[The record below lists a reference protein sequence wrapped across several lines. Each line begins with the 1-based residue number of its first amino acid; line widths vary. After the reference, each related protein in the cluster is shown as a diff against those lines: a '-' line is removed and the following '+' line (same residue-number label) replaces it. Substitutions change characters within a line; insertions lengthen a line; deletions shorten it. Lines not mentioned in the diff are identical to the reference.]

1 MHIHILGACGT
12 FMGGVAL
19 LAKRAGH
26 HVTGS
31 DQHTYPPMST
41 QLEAEGIVLTE
52 GYSIEALQPQPD
64 LVIIGNALSRG
75 NPAVEYVLN
84 ENMNYTSGPRWLG
97 ENYLRGKS
105 VIAVAGTHGK
115 TTTSSLVAWILEQ
128 AGLKPGFLIGGVP
141 HDFGFSAR
149 DGERF
154 FVVEAD
160 EYDTA
165 LFDKRA
171 KFVHYRPHIAIL
183 NNLEYDHADIY
194 PDLASIQTQFHH
206 LVRTIPG
213 NGVIVNNGMDSNLES
228 VIEKGCWSQLD
239 TFSIDDEDAEWRVQ
253 LKSPG
258 GRELAFFHR
267 GEPLGE
273 IKWKM
278 QGRHNA
284 MNACAALAAC
294 VAAGVK
300 PADVLKAMASF
311 QGVSRRMELVEE
323 CNDIRVYDD
332 FAHHPTAIRLTL
344 EGLRRNV
351 GNSRLLV
358 ALEPRSN
365 TMKAGIHI
373 DELGSA
379 LVAADR
385 AWLLAGEGINWDP
398 QEALAP
404 LEGRGRVVT
413 RSADLLQQIKDQVR
427 PGDHVV
433 FMSNG
438 GFDAVPRRFC
448 ELLRAMEAD
457 KPPVG
462 GDRATDRP
470 SENSASPG
478 S

>member
-26 HVTGS
+26 RVSGS

-41 QLEAEGIVLTE
+41 QLEAEGIELFE
-52 GYSIEALQPQPD
+52 GYSAEHLDPAPD
-64 LVIIGNALSRG
+64 LVVVGNALSRG
-75 NPAVEYVLN
+75 NPAIEHVLN
-84 ENMNYTSGPRWLG
+84 QKMNYTSGPRWLG

-115 TTTSSLVAWILEQ
+115 TTTSSMVAWILEQ
-128 AGLKPGFLIGGVP
+128 AGMEPGFLIGGVP
-141 HDFGFSAR
+141 NNFGTSAR
-149 DGERF
+149 DGKSV

-165 LFDKRA
+165 FFDKRA
-171 KFVHYRPHIAIL
+171 KFVHYRPAIAIL

-213 NGVIVNNGMDSNLES
+213 NGTIISNGLDHHLEA
-228 VIEKGCWSQLD
+228 VLERGCWSRLERFTLGEEESD
-239 TFSIDDEDAEWRVQ
+239 WRVQ
-253 LKSPG
+253 LKKPG
-258 GRELAFFHR
+258 GRELILWR
-267 GEPLGE
+267 CSEKLGE
-273 IKWKM
+273 LKWDL

-284 MNACAALAAC
+284 MNACAALAAS
-294 VAAGVK
+294 VAAGADPQQAIAALSSFKGVK
-300 PADVLKAMASF
+300 
-311 QGVSRRMELVEE
+311 RRMELIAHV
-323 CNDIRVYDD
+323 NDIRVYDD

-351 GNSRLLV
+351 STARLLV

-365 TMKAGIHI
+365 TMRAGVHI
-373 DELGSA
+373 GELGPA
-379 LVAADR
+379 LIAADHV
-385 AWLLAGEGINWDP
+385 WLKAVEGIDWDP
-398 QEALAP
+398 HQVLAP
-404 LEGRGRVVT
+404 LEGRGKVVT
-413 RSADLLQQIKDQVR
+413 RTDDLLEQMYEAAR

-438 GFDAVPRRFC
+438 GFDAAPQRFC
-448 ELLRAMEAD
+448 QMLE
-457 KPPVG
+457 K
-462 GDRATDRP
+462 
-470 SENSASPG
+470 
-478 S
+478 